1 MVHQNSGNYGI
12 VDPTSVNLN
21 TADPR
26 DIVCYLAA
34 SGNEYNGDI
43 GIRIAAI
50 FVVLITST
58 CTTFFPVLATR
69 NTRFKIPIYVYLFAR
84 YFGAGVIIATAFIQ

>member
-12 VDPTSVNLN
+12 ADPTSVNLN
-21 TADPR
+21 TAEPR

-43 GIRIAAI
+43 GIR
-50 FVVLITST
+50 
-58 CTTFFPVLATR
+58 
-69 NTRFKIPIYVYLFAR
+69 VYK
-84 YFGAGVIIATAFIQ
+84 